1 MLKSAAEGQRR
12 AQAEK
17 FAEELG
23 EILANKV
30 FGELGPTLDT
40 SLADIEEAV
49 GPVVRAIVRGMVGK
63 AVNRQGDRLG
73 KEQACPECGQP
84 CDLERAEKPRE
95 ITTTEGAFS
104 FRELRG
110 FCPRCE
116 RAFFPSA
123 DRAAD

>member
-1 MLKSAAEGQRR
+1 MLKSAAGGQRR

-84 CDLERAEKPRE
+84 CDLERAEKLRE

>member
-30 FGELGPTLDT
+30 FGELGPTLDE

-49 GPVVRAIVRGMVGK
+49 RPVVRAVVRGMVAK
-63 AVNRQGDRLG
+63 AVNRQGERLG

-110 FCPRCE
+110 FCPRCK
-116 RAFFPSA
+116 RAFFPTA
-123 DRAAD
+123 DHAAD

>member
-12 AQAEK
+12 SQAEK

-49 GPVVRAIVRGMVGK
+49 RPVLRAVVRGMVAK
-63 AVNRQGDRLG
+63 AVNQQGERLEQ
-73 KEQACPECGQP
+73 EQACPDCGQP
-84 CDLERAEKPRE
+84 CELERAEKPRE
-95 ITTTEGAFS
+95 IATSEGAFS